1 MKLIK
6 ALKLLFIQ
14 YTTTD
19 ITILTIS
26 YLSPEAVAVTEIT
39 VVSYSDVGDR
49 DDPQTIDRKK
59 HLSQFTILFIRQLH
73 DMFRPQSGHHQVLKP
88 I

>member
-1 MKLIK
+1 MATAFGL
-6 ALKLLFIQ
+6 
-14 YTTTD
+14 D
-19 ITILTIS
+19 N
-26 YLSPEAVAVTEIT
+26 LSI
-39 VVSYSDVGDR
+39 D
-49 DDPQTIDRKK
+49 IDRKN